1 MISTFICHHC
11 GLRCRCNPRVKN
23 QKYCSAKA
31 CQQARKNTWGKTEY
45 QTNETH
51 RQNRLLSQKRCY
63 QDRKGDVY
71 MHKYR
76 EDHIDYRVRN
86 RELQK
91 IRNRKRK
98 KDESSKIVN
107 TDALSLQPSIDGVY
121 ALMQVT
127 TEGKIVN
134 TDAFMVQLQAVA
146 DLQMFSASNTG

>member
-1 MISTFICHHC
+1 
-11 GLRCRCNPRVKN
+11 
-23 QKYCSAKA
+23 
-31 CQQARKNTWGKTEY
+31 
-45 QTNETH
+45 
-51 RQNRLLSQKRCY
+51 
-63 QDRKGDVY
+63 

-76 EDHIDYRVRN
+76 EDHIDYKERN

-98 KDESSKIVN
+98 KDEYSKIVN
-107 TDALSLQPSIDGVY
+107 TDALSLKPSIDGVY

-146 DLQMFSASNTG
+146 DLQMFSTSNTG

>member
-1 MISTFICHHC
+1 
-11 GLRCRCNPRVKN
+11 
-23 QKYCSAKA
+23 
-31 CQQARKNTWGKTEY
+31 
-45 QTNETH
+45 
-51 RQNRLLSQKRCY
+51 
-63 QDRKGDVY
+63 

-76 EDHIDYRVRN
+76 EDHIDYKERN

-91 IRNRKRK
+91 IRNKKRN

>member
-11 GLRCRCNPRVKN
+11 GRRCRCNPRLKN
-23 QKYCSAKA
+23 QKYCSAEA

-51 RQNRLLSQKRCY
+51 RQKRLLSQKRCY
-63 QDRKGDVY
+63 KKREGDAYQNEYRKR
-71 MHKYR
+71 HP
-76 EDHIDYRVRN
+76 DYVECN
-86 RELQK
+86 REQQI
-91 IRNRKRK
+91 IRNRKRN

-107 TDALSLQPSIDGVY
+107 TDALSLYPGIDGVY

-134 TDAFMVQLQAVA
+134 TDAFMVQLQALP
-146 DLQMFSASNTG
+146 DLQMFSTPNTG

>member
-11 GLRCRCNPRVKN
+11 GRTCRCNPRVKD

-51 RQNRLLSQKRCY
+51 RQKRLMSQKRCY
-63 QDRKGDVY
+63 KARKGDVY
-71 MHKYR
+71 MQKYR
-76 EDHIDYRVRN
+76 EDHIGYKERN

-91 IRNRKRK
+91 IRNLKNRK
-98 KDESSKIVN
+98 EPLAKIVN

-134 TDAFMVQLQAVA
+134 TDAFMVQLQALP
-146 DLQMFSASNTG
+146 DLQILSAPNTD